1 MKTHSSIQEVN
12 MAKVAINGFGRIGR
26 AIFKIV
32 LDTPELEIAAVNDIV
47 PVDNLAYLLKYD
59 TVYGRY
65 DKKVEHTDDSLIVD
79 GKEYPVYSIKD
90 PSQLPWEE
98 MGVDIA
104 IESTGVFTKT
114 EDLKK
119 HVEAGAKYVILSAPI
134 KGDGVGTV
142 VHGVSS
148 SGETPRIVSCASCTT
163 NAITPPME
171 IMNRRIGVKKALMT
185 TIHAYTASQELVD
198 SPSKKFRRG
207 RAAAANFVPTSTGAA
222 IATTKAL
229 PELEGMFDG
238 VAIRGPVTVG
248 SIADIVFLAERPTSV
263 EEINQIFREEA
274 QSDRYRGIL
283 GASDDPLVSSDII
296 QDSRAATIDLE
307 LTQVI
312 DGDFV
317 KIMSWYDNEWGYSSQ
332 LVREA
337 ARIGREARDIQR
349 G

>member
-1 MKTHSSIQEVN
+1 

-26 AIFKIV
+26 AVFKII
-32 LDTPELEIAAVNDIV
+32 LDAPELEIVGVNDIV
-47 PVDNLAYLLKYD
+47 PPDNLAYLLKYD

-65 DKKVEHTDDSLIVD
+65 EKPVENTDHSLIVD
-79 GKEYPVYSIKD
+79 DREYPVYSIKD
-90 PSQLPWEE
+90 PAQLPWEE
-98 MGVDIA
+98 QGVDIA
-104 IESTGVFTKT
+104 IESTGVFTKAD
-114 EDLKK
+114 DLKK
-119 HVEAGAKYVILSAPI
+119 HIEAGAKYVMLSAPI

-142 VHGVSS
+142 VHGVNK
-148 SGETPRIVSCASCTT
+148 SGEPARIVSCASCTT

-185 TIHAYTASQELVD
+185 TVHAYTSSQELVD

-229 PELEGMFDG
+229 PELKGMFDG

-274 QSDRYRGIL
+274 ESDRYRGIL
-283 GASDDPLVSSDII
+283 GASDEPLVSSDII
-296 QDSRAATIDLE
+296 QDPRAAIIDLE

-317 KIMSWYDNEWGYSSQ
+317 KIMSWYDNEWGYSNQ

-337 ARIGREARDIQR
+337 ARIGREAKDIQR
-349 G
+349 V